1 MNNQIKAIRDALYLF
16 SVYQTL
22 NLDNV
27 TSMLFRFSFE
37 ILLAAAANIQVDD
50 GTKRD

>member
-1 MNNQIKAIRDALYLF
+1 MVEEGLKRL
-16 SVYQTL
+16 SP
-22 NLDNV
+22 
-27 TSMLFRFSFE
+27 SSFE